1 MVILVYLAIVLSSV
15 TQSASTKAFN
25 RQSDN
30 SAVFN
35 AVKATTSFAL
45 FALMAV
51 KGFTFHLPTL
61 IFGLLYGACM
71 CLSMYSGY
79 KALCLG
85 PMALTSMLVSFSIIV
100 PLIWGLT
107 VGDEILSTLRITAL
121 ILLFGAI
128 ILTNADKIFKKRE
141 SKESGTQKRGYG
153 IWLMFVGTT
162 FLCNGV
168 CSVLQKQHQALY
180 PEAYSGEFMF
190 FAMLLCT
197 LIFASVLLLKN
208 SMAEIKKVKRK
219 WLGALSGLG
228 NGLANFF
235 TLILAGFENAS
246 VLFPIISA
254 GTLLSVILCG
264 RFLFKEKL
272 KINHYLALGAGMLAV
287 VLLKL

>member
-25 RQSDN
+25 RQSSN

-35 AVKATTSFAL
+35 AIKALTSFAI
-45 FALMAV
+45 FSLMAV
-51 KGFTFHLPTL
+51 GGFTFHRPTL
-61 IFGLLYGACM
+61 IFGLIYGACM

-107 VGDEILSTLRITAL
+107 VGDETLSALRVIAL

-128 ILTNADKIFKKRE
+128 ILTNADKLFKKRE
-141 SKESGTQKRGYG
+141 NKEPISQKSGYFV
-153 IWLMFVGTT
+153 WLLFVGTT
-162 FLCNGV
+162 FLCNGA
-168 CSVLQKQHQALY
+168 CSVLQKQHQSLY

-197 LIFASVLLLKN
+197 LVFTVILLLKN
-208 SMAEIKKVKRK
+208 TVSEIRKVKRNIK
-219 WLGALSGLG
+219 V
-228 NGLANFF
+228 
-235 TLILAGFENAS
+235 IQY
-246 VLFPIISA
+246 LF
-254 GTLLSVILCG
+254 L
-264 RFLFKEKL
+264 
-272 KINHYLALGAGMLAV
+272 
-287 VLLKL
+287 

>member
-25 RQSDN
+25 RQSSN

-35 AVKATTSFAL
+35 AIKALTSFAI

-51 KGFTFHLPTL
+51 GGFTFHLPTL
-61 IFGLLYGACM
+61 IFGLIYGACM

-85 PMALTSMLVSFSIIV
+85 PMALTSMFVSFSIIV

-107 VGDEILSTLRITAL
+107 VGDETLSALRVIAL

-128 ILTNADKIFKKRE
+128 ILTNADKLFKKRE
-141 SKESGTQKRGYG
+141 NKEPISQKSGYVV
-153 IWLMFVGTT
+153 WLLFVGTT
-162 FLCNGV
+162 FLCNGA

-180 PEAYSGEFMF
+180 P
-190 FAMLLCT
+190 MLLCT
-197 LIFASVLLLKN
+197 LVFTVILLLKN
-208 SMAEIKKVKRK
+208 TVSEIRKVKRK

-228 NGLANFF
+228 NGLVGFL
-235 TLILAGFENAS
+235 TLILAGFENAT
-246 VLFPIISA
+246 VLFPVISA

-264 RFLFKEKL
+264 RFLFKEKET
-272 KINHYLALGAGMLAV
+272 
-287 VLLKL
+287 KLWEKT